1 MATAKPR
8 SRTSHFVMV
17 LNRVLLLLLISNIN
31 RVRPD
36 LATAAHLGSA
46 ITHLGRVRHDLPFPI
61 IGGRPPPTAAHAA
74 RDISGMPDRDKLF
87 GHSEK
92 NLPKFRRNLVGAST
106 PRSMQSY
113 KFWLF
118 SQCLDVLGR
127 NRLIR
132 NKSDLAPTSPDD
144 RVDRFP
150 SLCNITPRRCGGG
163 PEPG

>member
-1 MATAKPR
+1 
-8 SRTSHFVMV
+8 
-17 LNRVLLLLLISNIN
+17 
-31 RVRPD
+31 
-36 LATAAHLGSA
+36 
-46 ITHLGRVRHDLPFPI
+46 
-61 IGGRPPPTAAHAA
+61 
-74 RDISGMPDRDKLF
+74 MPDRDKLF

-106 PRSMQSY
+106 P
-113 KFWLF
+113 
-118 SQCLDVLGR
+118 QCLDVLGR